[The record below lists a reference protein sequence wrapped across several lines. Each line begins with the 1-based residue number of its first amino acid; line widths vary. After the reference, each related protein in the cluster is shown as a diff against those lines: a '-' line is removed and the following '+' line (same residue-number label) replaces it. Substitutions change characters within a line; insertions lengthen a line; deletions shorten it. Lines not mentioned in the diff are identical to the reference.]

1 MEEQTVVV
9 ADGGGGWGWLQ
20 WRSALTAM
28 WITLFGMLVAS
39 LVAAAPLV
47 LYSLWN
53 IFLLLTMGV
62 FLLLVGILLSL
73 QSEWLRARLV
83 FYQGDAVLSLSLT
96 SWAPRVCRLVS

>member
-1 MEEQTVVV
+1 
-9 ADGGGGWGWLQ
+9 
-20 WRSALTAM
+20 M

-83 FYQGDAVLSLSLT
+83 FYQGDAVLSLSLFLHRRLVCV
-96 SWAPRVCRLVS
+96 SCVVCRACACAWCVVSIRVR

>member
-1 MEEQTVVV
+1 
-9 ADGGGGWGWLQ
+9 
-20 WRSALTAM
+20 M

-83 FYQGDAVLSLSLT
+83 FYQGDAVLSPSFFIVDFMGAPCV
-96 SWAPRVCRLVS
+96 SWCVVV